1 MNIIVIT
8 DGYCMNP
15 GDLDWGP
22 FHQLGDIQ
30 YHDRTPV
37 ELVADRC
44 ADATVIITNKTPI
57 NAATLDRAKSL
68 KLIVVAATG
77 YNIVDVAAAR
87 ERGIPVCNIPEY
99 STYSVAQHVFAL
111 ILELTNM
118 VGLHSDSARKGD
130 WSRCADWSYSFRPIM
145 ELKDKTLG
153 IIGMGRI
160 GRRTAEIGRAFGMR
174 IVHYGGQAESSF
186 STQMDIATLAAE
198 SDFISLHCPLKP
210 ENKGMV
216 NESFLSLM
224 KPTAYLINTSR
235 GPLVDEHDLAE
246 GLRNAI
252 IAGAALDVLGQEPPL
267 AGSPLFDQPN
277 CIITP
282 HQAWGSREARVRL
295 MGMVFDHV
303 VAGLEGRPMDV
314 VNP

>member
-1 MNIIVIT
+1 MDIIVIT

-22 FHQLGDIQ
+22 FHELGQ
-30 YHDRTPV
+30 VKYHDRTPV
-37 ELVADRC
+37 AEVADFC
-44 ADATVIITNKTPI
+44 KDATVIITNKTPVD
-57 NAATLDRAKSL
+57 AATIAGARNL

-77 YNIVDVAAAR
+77 YNIVDVTAAK

-99 STYSVAQHVFAL
+99 STFSVAQHVFAL
-111 ILELTNM
+111 ILELTNR
-118 VGLHSDSARKGD
+118 VGLHSASVWDGE
-130 WSRCADWSYSFRPIM
+130 WSKSADWSFFHLPIM

-153 IIGMGRI
+153 IVGMGRI
-160 GRRTAEIGRAFGMR
+160 GKRTAEVAKAFGMR
-174 IVHYGGQAESSF
+174 VVHHGGRCDPSL
-186 STQMDIATLAAE
+186 STEFDLATLARV

-216 NESFLSLM
+216 NIDFLAKM

-235 GPLVDEHDLAE
+235 GPLVNEQELAE
-246 GLRNAI
+246 ALKKGT
-252 IAGAALDVLGQEPPL
+252 IAGAGLDVLAQEPPPVDN
-267 AGSPLFDQPN
+267 PLIGMFN

-295 MGMVFDHV
+295 MQMVYDHV
-303 VAGLEGRPMDV
+303 VSGLAGNPIDV
-314 VNP
+314 VNA